1 MLVLPNYIPVFF
13 VHYFRFQTT
22 PERNTHANTMYK
34 RGIVKRES
42 TVERNT
48 HSEACS
54 VEKVHRF
61 VNNCAAS

>member
-1 MLVLPNYIPVFF
+1 
-13 VHYFRFQTT
+13 
-22 PERNTHANTMYK
+22 MYK

-61 VNNCAAS
+61 VKLQKHMKTGIQNLISCAFFLIGSTDCSFFLLKV